1 MNRKLNKLKIMLRWM
16 SLKLKLGSQ
25 RSSCRGQVGGVGGD
39 RVEGLDGGV
48 GEG

>member
-1 MNRKLNKLKIMLRWM
+1 MDEFEAEVGKMNF
-16 SLKLKLGSQ
+16 GSQ
-25 RSSCRGQVGGVGGD
+25 RSSCRGQVGGVGGY